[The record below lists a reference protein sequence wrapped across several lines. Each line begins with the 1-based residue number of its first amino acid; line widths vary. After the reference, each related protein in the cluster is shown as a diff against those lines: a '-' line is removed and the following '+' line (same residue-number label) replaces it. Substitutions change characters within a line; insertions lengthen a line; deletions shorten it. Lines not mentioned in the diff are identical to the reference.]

1 MLFLE
6 KLFKKR
12 LPQAVV
18 AAPDSDAKAIS
29 QLATP
34 EEYQSLRYLQ
44 NQRQLL
50 EVKITGSTRSYQSMI
65 VAIDLERGLLWL
77 DDLFPQQRVLDPGD
91 ELCIR
96 HHRNTEELVIHA
108 PIVAL
113 GSSYGT
119 SGIAVVLPNF
129 AYYQPRRRFPRYKV
143 GHQSPLSVKIR
154 PLGQEPSYG
163 TLQDISVGGMRLMV
177 AGNLLSQLRHDAVM
191 PLCEINLTEDL
202 QIRCRARICAFRVGR
217 TPYRH
222 TQISIEFID
231 LLEEKRIALGRF
243 LCQQQF
249 NISVELNT
257 IHPHHPHIANGER
270 ALAA

>member
-6 KLFKKR
+6 KLFKKS
-12 LPQAVV
+12 LSQTV
-18 AAPDSDAKAIS
+18 ATTPGSDAKAAT
-29 QLATP
+29 QLVVP
-34 EEYQSLRYLQ
+34 EQYQSLYDLQ

-50 EVKITGSTRSYQSMI
+50 EVKITGSNRSYQSMI

-108 PIVAL
+108 PVVAL

-119 SGIAVVLPNF
+119 SGMAVLLPNF
-129 AYYQPRRRFPRYKV
+129 AYYQSRRRFPRYTV

-163 TLQDISVGGMRLMV
+163 TLQDISIGGMRLMV
-177 AGNLLSQLRHDAVM
+177 AGNLLPQLRHDAMM
-191 PLCEINLTEDL
+191 PLCEVNLTKDL
-202 QIRCRARICAFRVGR
+202 QIRCRARICAFRMGR
-217 TPYRH
+217 NPYRH

-243 LCQQQF
+243 LRQQPF
-249 NISVELNT
+249 NVSLELNAA
-257 IHPHHPHIANGER
+257 HPHHPHIAYGER
-270 ALAA
+270 AFAA